1 MEIQID
7 CLFKDFGIKSGAI
20 VHAGANL
27 CQERDFYRAKGV
39 GPVIWIE
46 GIPSVAKEASEILKS
61 YSNQLILEA
70 ALWSHSNVVLSF
82 NITSNKAESSSLLD
96 LKLHKALHPSIE
108 VQNVVE
114 VTTIT
119 LDELDQ
125 TKGCL
130 PAEIF
135 LLVMDLQGAEF
146 EALKGSLRTL
156 EKTQAVHIEVSTIE
170 LYKGQKLFGEIDAF
184 LTARGF
190 TLVTHDLSEND
201 LSGDALYVR
210 NGYVRGQVL
219 KSLPKKNPR
228 LSLTWKGKIK
238 YLAVLFGVPARYFG
252 LPARIFRRRQ
262 PNN

>member
-7 CLFKDFGIKSGAI
+7 CLLHDFGIKSGAV

-27 CQERDFYRAKGV
+27 CQERDFYRTKGV

-46 GIPSVAKEASEILKS
+46 GIPSVAKEAAEILKD
-61 YSNQLILEA
+61 YSEQIILEA
-70 ALWSHSNVVLSF
+70 VLWSRSDVVLSF

-108 VQNVVE
+108 VHKVVE
-114 VTTIT
+114 VVTIT

-130 PAEIF
+130 PEEIF

-184 LTARGF
+184 LTSQGF
-190 TLVTHDLSEND
+190 TLVTHDLSECD

-210 NGYVRGQVL
+210 NRYVKGQEL
-219 KSLPKKNPR
+219 KPLPKKKPR

-238 YLAVLFGVPARYFG
+238 YLAVLFGVPAKYFS
-252 LPARIFRRRQ
+252 LPSKIFRKRR
-262 PNN
+262 PYT